1 MHTVLSVLTMPL
13 SRRFLSVLMLFAIVL
28 ALNIPYLK
36 MFFDILMQS
45 FSSGGISDEWGLMT
59 NLYYSQN
66 KLWVVVAYVLQWL
79 AGFMTSVYSIMSL
92 RRFLNKRR
100 EGASSLKA
108 REIFPGLFSK
118 SDWKDFVQTYCSFVL
133 FSVLMFWGIVVL
145 LIISFFPVVWIYEGL
160 GVLTRFSFEIC
171 VICQVV
177 FVLSLVVFSI
187 LYLLSSSYV
196 YITKNDMLA
205 FFRIRQNLQ
214 VIRKGA
220 VRLLSGFFFIIL
232 GVLLIGALLGLL
244 FFGVSLM
251 MITPDRLLWI
261 YGGAFVAFCLFVL
274 PYLFLFMIAAFGEL
288 YAWVDPLIAPQDYIH
303 PQEKEEKFESALIQK
318 GIEEE
323 HKESGSS
330 QTVSK
335 KALKTKSLSQ
345 KSFKKHSSQSGKKTI
360 SSQKKKQ
367 RTKKNIA

>member
-13 SRRFLSVLMLFAIVL
+13 SRRFLSVLMLFALILV
-28 ALNIPYLK
+28 LNIPYLK

-187 LYLLSSSYV
+187 LYLLSSSYI

-205 FFRIRQNLQ
+205 FFRMRQNMQ
-214 VIRKGA
+214 VIRKSA
-220 VRLLSGFFFIIL
+220 VRLLSGFFFIVL
-232 GVLLIGALLGLL
+232 GVLLIGVLLGLL

-251 MITPDRLLWI
+251 VTPDRLLWI
-261 YGGAFVAFCLFVL
+261 YGGAFVVFCLFVL
-274 PYLFLFMIAAFGEL
+274 PYMYLFTITAFGEL
-288 YAWVDPLIAPQDYIH
+288 YAWVDPLMSCQKCRY
-303 PQEKEEKFESALIQK
+303 PQETEQNFESKDVQK
-318 GIEEE
+318 NMEDEYKITEQRQTISEKPL
-323 HKESGSS
+323 KEKPLLRKSSKKSSS
-330 QTVSK
+330 QNRKKTVSDGRK
-335 KALKTKSLSQ
+335 R
-345 KSFKKHSSQSGKKTI
+345 KKT
-360 SSQKKKQ
+360 Q
-367 RTKKNIA
+367 KNIS